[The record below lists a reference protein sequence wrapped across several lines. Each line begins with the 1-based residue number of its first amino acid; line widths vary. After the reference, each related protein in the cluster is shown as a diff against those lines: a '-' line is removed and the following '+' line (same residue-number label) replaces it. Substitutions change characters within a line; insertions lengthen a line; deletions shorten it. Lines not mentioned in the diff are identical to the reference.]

1 MKTTTLKV
9 NQFYNKNQFVIDWE
23 WKTIFQS
30 YSSTICI
37 IDFDNNTITFWI
49 DFDYSKTTWK
59 HLNLF
64 LKDYIWLD
72 ECNRKIINKA
82 IKDWFI
88 NNWYIEYKVKYDENL
103 R

>member
-1 MKTTTLKV
+1 MKNYKV
-9 NQFYNKNQFVIDWE
+9 KNFYQKNQFIIDCD

-59 HLNLF
+59 YLNLF
-64 LKDYIWLD
+64 LIDYIWLD
-72 ECNRKIINKA
+72 NCNRKLINKA
-82 IKDWFI
+82 IKDWYI
-88 NNWYIEYKVKYDENL
+88 NNWYIEYKVIYDKEL
-103 R
+103 Q

>member
-1 MKTTTLKV
+1 MNNTTFKV

-30 YSSTICI
+30 YDSTIAI
-37 IDFDNNTITFWI
+37 VDYENKTITFWI
-49 DFDYSKTTWK
+49 DYDYSKTTSK
-59 HLNLF
+59 HLKLF
-64 LKDYIWLD
+64 LNDYLSFYYD
-72 ECNRKIINKA
+72 SKKELEKS

-88 NNWYIEYKVKYDENL
+88 RGYKVIYDENL